1 MKTQKT
7 LAELLENID
16 SSYMSEI
23 EKIEMAA
30 RAQRAE
36 VISNTIVSL
45 ARSIKEFAIN
55 TKNALTHTEAQ
66 KGQQA

>member
-7 LAELLENID
+7 LIELLDNID

-36 VISNTIVSL
+36 AISNSIVSI
-45 ARSIKEFAIN
+45 ARSIKQFAMN
-55 TKNALTHTEAQ
+55 TRNTLAQQEAP
-66 KGQQA
+66 KGHQA